1 MFESSLIAL
10 DHKKQSNKRWLSL
23 PLAVGLHLVV
33 FVSLGFAQY
42 WNVEQ
47 VSAPPPSD
55 IFVVSMVPPSPP
67 AGPRRNDPAS
77 THRASTPPVAHPAVT
92 QPKDIPTE
100 PLKPALPQ
108 VDSSSVVP
116 TNPTLD
122 HGPSENTSNVTDNSG
137 NCTGPHCIGIG
148 QGKDENLGPAIDDA
162 PIPVGGSVLRPRIVE
177 RVEPQYTEMAR
188 RARLEGTVIV
198 EAVIDET
205 GHVVNVKVLKGLPMG
220 LDKAAVDAVSRWRFE
235 PATLHGRAVKVFY
248 SLTVNFRVQ

>member
-33 FVSLGFAQY
+33 LVSLGFAQY

-47 VSAPPPSD
+47 VTEPPVAD
-55 IFVVSMVPPSPP
+55 IYVVNLTPPSPP
-67 AGPRRNDPAS
+67 AGPRRSDPAP

-92 QPKDIPTE
+92 QPQDIPTE

-108 VDSSSVVP
+108 ADSSNVTP
-116 TNPTLD
+116 TDTTLD
-122 HGPSENTSNVTDNSG
+122 HGANENTSSVPDTGGD
-137 NCTGPHCIGIG
+137 CTGPHCIGIG
-148 QGKDENLGPAIDDA
+148 PSNGHDLGPAIDDA
-162 PIPVGGSVLRPRIVE
+162 PIPVGGSVLRPRIIE

-198 EAVIDET
+198 EAVIDEA
-205 GHVVNVKVLKGLPMG
+205 GRVVNVKILKGLPMG
-220 LDKAAVDAVSRWRFE
+220 LDKSAVDAVSRWRFE